1 MAFLWNCEFLAT
13 SPKLTI
19 ESVPPIVAEGRSV
32 LLLVHNPPENIAGF
46 VWFKGTTTIDNFV
59 VSQYTLY
66 KKLTVWGP
74 AYGGRETLYSDGSL
88 LLHSVTVKDS
98 GLYILRILWTDMR
111 SQDAQVQLQVD
122 TSLSPFCN
130 LLNSS
135 QFTIQ
140 PVPRYAAE
148 GEDVLFQVHS
158 LPEDLQSFS
167 WYKLEDKNL
176 FHKIVEYSRAMDSIS
191 WEPTHRGRGM
201 VYKNGSLM
209 LQGITEKDAGM
220 YTLSILNKYFK
231 VERAYVEV
239 YVKKNVTQPFVR
251 ISDTMVAGHRS
262 VTFTCISPDTDISI
276 RWIFNKQNLEITER
290 MTLSPTKCGLRINP
304 VRIEDTGDYQSSLLS
319 LWHLPTTEQ
328 FPSDSVPA
336 LVAEGDNV
344 LLPVRS
350 LPAKIKSITW
360 YKEIRNE
367 TKEIAVYTLRN
378 NLNKPGPAHRGRET
392 IYRNGSLLIEK
403 VNTKDTGFYT
413 LRTRNRHGKIVSTSV
428 KYLDVIQLTT
438 SYIWFKGKIDL
449 KNLVGIQNVRDRKPT
464 LWGPAYRGRQIM
476 NNDGSLLIQRVTRKD
491 SGFYTPRFLRA
502 DAKTDDVQ
510 VQLHVDS
517 YLLSFWHLPTV
528 AQVATELTPPLVAE
542 GDNVLVLVHNLPE
555 NLLALAWFKGLTDKK
570 KGIAIYGFHK
580 NLSATGPGHSDRETI
595 YRNGSLLFEKLTK
608 KDTGFYTLRT
618 YNRLGKIVS
627 TTSIYLHVHAF
638 LWNCGR
644 FTTSAQPTIELE
656 PPSVAEGGSVLLRI
670 HNLPENLQSFVWF
683 RGISVFWE
691 HEIARYI
698 IDSKSRITGP
708 AHSGREMLNSDGS
721 LVLHNV
727 TRNDTGL
734 YTLRIQGT
742 DKKSEETHVQLR
754 VDSPL
759 SPCCNPLASS
769 QVMIQPVPL
778 YVAQGGTVLLQ
789 VHNLPEDFQAF
800 TWYRA
805 VYRVPYYEI
814 VEYSRILNTLT
825 WGDQYSARETVFFN
839 GSLLLRDIT
848 EQDAGMYT
856 LEILKKHVAQPF
868 VRITNS
874 VVSSHRCVIFTCVS
888 PDTDVSIRWFFN
900 NKNLQLSRRMTL
912 SPTKCGLRIC
922 PVRMENFG
930 EYKCEVFNRVS
941 VKTSLPVTFH

>member
-1 MAFLWNCEFLAT
+1 ME
-13 SPKLTI
+13 
-19 ESVPPIVAEGRSV
+19 ESSV
-32 LLLVHNPPENIAGF
+32 LL
-46 VWFKGTTTIDNFV
+46 
-59 VSQYTLY
+59 Y
-66 KKLTVWGP
+66 KRCTPWQW
-74 AYGGRETLYSDGSL
+74 L
-88 LLHSVTVKDS
+88 LLT
-98 GLYILRILWTDMR
+98 
-111 SQDAQVQLQVD
+111 A
-122 TSLSPFCN
+122 
-130 LLNSS
+130 
-135 QFTIQ
+135 
-140 PVPRYAAE
+140 
-148 GEDVLFQVHS
+148 
-158 LPEDLQSFS
+158 
-167 WYKLEDKNL
+167 
-176 FHKIVEYSRAMDSIS
+176 
-191 WEPTHRGRGM
+191 
-201 VYKNGSLM
+201 
-209 LQGITEKDAGM
+209 
-220 YTLSILNKYFK
+220 
-231 VERAYVEV
+231 
-239 YVKKNVTQPFVR
+239 
-251 ISDTMVAGHRS
+251 
-262 VTFTCISPDTDISI
+262 
-276 RWIFNKQNLEITER
+276 
-290 MTLSPTKCGLRINP
+290 
-304 VRIEDTGDYQSSLLS
+304 SLLS